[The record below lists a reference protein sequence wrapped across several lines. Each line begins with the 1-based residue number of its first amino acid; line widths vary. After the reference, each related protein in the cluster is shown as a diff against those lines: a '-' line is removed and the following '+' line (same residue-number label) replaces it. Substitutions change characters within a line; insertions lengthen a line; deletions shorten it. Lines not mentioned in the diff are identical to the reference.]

1 MKEDVLEEVV
11 DDYLK
16 FLGYFTRHNVSFKP
30 SLTHPD
36 YVANQDRVPSD
47 VDVIG
52 VHPKKRGVDRVI
64 VVSCKS
70 WQSGF
75 DADRTLQLLKTGGRI
90 GKREAWRSFRE
101 VWVPKWS
108 EALIDTVDE
117 LVGTRRFAYRIAI
130 THLKGTGTAWAADP
144 TIAANLVGCSF
155 DFLPLSTIWAK
166 LLDELTTR
174 PASSEVGRLIQIL
187 KAAGLTAPHTVAEPI
202 GPAPGSDAAVVEQA
216 ERDTF

>member
-130 THLKGTGTAWAADP
+130 THLKGTGTA
-144 TIAANLVGCSF
+144 
-155 DFLPLSTIWAK
+155 IWAK